1 MSFSEMLFE
10 LLKYF
15 MENLAPAFEDKK
27 PGFSKKKKVK
37 PPVNKNNF
45 PSKGQFLLP
54 GVGELGW
61 NVGWSTP
68 VLH

>member
-27 PGFSKKKKVK
+27 PGFSKKK
-37 PPVNKNNF
+37 
-45 PSKGQFLLP
+45 GQATSQQKQFSL
-54 GVGELGW
+54 
-61 NVGWSTP
+61 
-68 VLH
+68 